1 MLRNRN
7 NLIYVNLAL
16 LATTMAAGALFYRQA
31 SRQAKAMASELE
43 QIGNSYI
50 EYTAVIRDTIPL
62 FSDVS
67 ILNETP
73 VHLDMRLNNTL
84 PVKFTQTVTDSFSL
98 PVKLQVKD
106 VLSVDTVLTIPSD
119 MQLLA
124 EGNIPIDQKI
134 TMSGLGN
141 MKMRTRAQIPLS
153 QVLNVKMLN
162 SPTFSTHIPV
172 TMNIDQRIPVKLDL
186 KLPVDQRI
194 AVNMPIRSMAKV
206 SFPGKVKI
214 LGYIPIELEVPV
226 RIPLAN
232 TPLKI
237 HLDKAAEHLKEMF

>member
-7 NLIYVNLAL
+7 NLIFINLGLL
-16 LATTMAAGALFYRQA
+16 LATMATGALFYFKA
-31 SRQAKAMASELE
+31 SRKANAMADELR

-62 FSDVS
+62 SSDVS

-98 PVKLQVKD
+98 PVRLQVKD
-106 VLSVDTVLTIPSD
+106 VLRVDTVLTIPSN

-124 EGNIPIDQKI
+124 EGNIPLDQKI

-153 QVLNVKMLN
+153 QVLNVRMLN
-162 SPTFSTHIPV
+162 SPYFSTHIPV
-172 TMNIDQRIPVKLDL
+172 NMNIDQQVPVKLDL
-186 KLPVDQRI
+186 KLPVNQRV

-232 TPLKI
+232 TPLKL